1 MVLVI
6 MSKWFT
12 MVLNTAI
19 CSIAEA
25 YALLKGGLAL
35 SNEEL
40 AQTFTEWNKVS
51 SAAISLTSPKTS
63 SPKKMKRVNTWS
75 T

>member
-12 MVLNTAI
+12 TVLNTVI
-19 CSIAEA
+19 CSYCRSLRFTERWR
-25 YALLKGGLAL
+25 L

-40 AQTFTEWNKVS
+40 AQTFTEWNEGEL
-51 SAAISLTSPKTS
+51 AAISLTSPKTS

-75 T
+75 M